1 MAKLDRE
8 VQLTPEEEAIVAAV
22 HGVFEMYDVDKD
34 GQLTNGEHKPFFINF
49 N

>member
-1 MAKLDRE
+1 ME
-8 VQLTPEEEAIVAAV
+8 LTTAEEAIVAAV

-34 GQLTNGEHKPFFINF
+34 GKLKEEELKPFFINF